1 MKKIIIAAAGVAV
14 LLGGCAVEGT
24 TSDTAPAESPAVTA
38 PAAEAP
44 AEEAQP
50 GAVSQTQASL
60 MAESYLVTQAF
71 SPSGLITQL
80 EFEGFSNAEAT
91 AAVQGLSVDWQEQ
104 ANRMAAS
111 YLDGQAF
118 SRQGL
123 IDQLVFEGFT
133 AEQAAIAA
141 ASVGL

>member
-1 MKKIIIAAAGVAV
+1 MKKIIIAAASVAV

-24 TSDTAPAESPAVTA
+24 SSDTAPAESPAVTA
-38 PAAEAP
+38 PVAPTEEAP
-44 AEEAQP
+44 A

-60 MAESYLVTQAF
+60 MAQSYLATQAF
-71 SPSGLITQL
+71 SPSGLIKQL
-80 EFEGFSNAEAT
+80 EFEGFSTAEAT
-91 AAVQGLSVDWQEQ
+91 AAVQGLDVDWQEQ

-123 IDQLVFEGFT
+123 IDQLVVEGFT
-133 AEQAAIAA
+133 AEQAAAA
-141 ASVGL
+141 ADSVGL

>member
-1 MKKIIIAAAGVAV
+1 MKKISIAAASVVV

-24 TSDTAPAESPAVTA
+24 SSDTAPAKSPAVTT
-38 PAAEAP
+38 PAAPTEEAP
-44 AEEAQP
+44 A
-50 GAVSQTQASL
+50 GVVSQTQASL
-60 MAESYLVTQAF
+60 MAESYLSAQAF
-71 SPSGLITQL
+71 SPSGLIAQL
-80 EFEGFSNAEAT
+80 EFEGFSTAEAT
-91 AAVQGLSVDWQEQ
+91 AAVQGLDVDWQEQ

-133 AEQAAIAA
+133 AEQAAAA
-141 ASVGL
+141 ASSVGL